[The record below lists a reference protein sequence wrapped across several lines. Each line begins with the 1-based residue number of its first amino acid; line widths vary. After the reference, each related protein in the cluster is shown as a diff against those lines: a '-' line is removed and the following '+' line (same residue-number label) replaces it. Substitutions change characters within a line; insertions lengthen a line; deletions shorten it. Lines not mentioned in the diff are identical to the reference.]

1 MASMFELGIL
11 LSLIDTAS
19 APLRQFGGTLQQ
31 TGVAGANA
39 MQRIGASMERVS
51 MHITA
56 MGGASIALGEE
67 LRHFTEKPIEAFA
80 EMDSA
85 LNDLAVA
92 SLDKT
97 GKIGAGFDDLKEK
110 VMQIDARL
118 PMTTAQV
125 SEVGTALMK
134 LGTTQ
139 DQLLGGALDA
149 AANLAVILKLP
160 AELAGEMTAK
170 IRESY
175 QLQSNELPKA
185 ADLIQRV
192 SFAGGIKPDEQLEFM
207 KYAGGSVNALGLTGL
222 ENARK
227 IGAIQVEASLQGI
240 TGSIAGTGF
249 GGLLTD
255 FAKVQQ
261 KLHSTRGG
269 GEAVAMLKKAGLSNL
284 SFFGST
290 GKFAG
295 MDSAVAT
302 LADMR
307 NKLLATGGEKAVLE
321 GFNKL
326 FGAEH
331 ARMALLIAKGG
342 VAGYQAAQKRMDD
355 QASADQRIGQTM
367 QSFENRLT
375 VLKSNITNALGTMAA
390 PAMQALEPYI
400 DKLADGVSVLR
411 EWAGQHKELSKWIMI
426 ILGGATLLLTTFG
439 SLALTAGLFAKV
451 ASGPLMLLGK
461 LGGGGFSRIAAA
473 ARGLG
478 AAMPVAITALR
489 SLALAL
495 LGIPGIGWIAAAIA
509 AVAFLVYRYW
519 TPIKSFVSGLWA
531 GLSAGFAPVWAIL
544 RPALAA
550 LGSSFMSLIRALRP
564 LGSALSVVF
573 FPLFYLLRPL
583 FPLLQSLWRAFASL
597 FAPINSTGNAAR
609 DLGMRVGTAI
619 AGAMKWVAQLDA
631 QLLSLPARFLRL
643 GADVV
648 NGLVSGIANRL
659 SAARNSITSLGNNI
673 KTWFATTLGIHSPS
687 RVFMGFGQNISQ
699 GTEIGIL
706 SRLGAVRGATGRMS
720 SAAVDGA
727 LAIARR
733 PLPAAGDSGAH
744 GSAAAAGAGMVV
756 HFSPVIHVGAG
767 AGTDVGN
774 QVSAAMRTAYA
785 EFERQ
790 MDRYLAA
797 KRRVS
802 FAG

>member
-19 APLRQFGGTLQQ
+19 APLRQFGGTLRQ
-31 TGVAGANA
+31 TGLNGANA
-39 MQRIGASMERVS
+39 MQRIGAAMERVS
-51 MHITA
+51 LHMTA

-160 AELAGEMTAK
+160 AEMAGEMTAK

-269 GEAVAMLKKAGLSNL
+269 GEAVAMLKKAGLGNL

-302 LADMR
+302 LSDMR
-307 NKLLATGGEKAVLE
+307 SKLLATGGEKAVLE

-342 VAGYQAAQKRMDD
+342 VAGYQSAQKRMDD

-375 VLKSNITNALGTMAA
+375 VLKSNITNALGTLAA

-400 DKLADGVSVLR
+400 DKLANGISVLR
-411 EWAGQHKELSKWIMI
+411 EWAGQHKQLSKWIMI
-426 ILGGATLLLTTFG
+426 ILGGATMLLTTFG

-451 ASGPLMLLGK
+451 ASGPLMLLGR
-461 LGGGGFSRIAAA
+461 LGG
-473 ARGLG
+473 
-478 AAMPVAITALR
+478 PAISKMGSALR
-489 SLALAL
+489 GVAMWLPRIIAGVRMLAMAFFE
-495 LGIPGIGWIAAAIA
+495 IPGIGWIAAAVA
-509 AVAFLVYRYW
+509 ALALVVWHYW
-519 TPIKSFVSGLWA
+519 TPIKAFFVGVWQ
-531 GLSAGFAPVWAIL
+531 GLSAGFAPVWATL
-544 RPALAA
+544 RPALAQLGAAFMGFIHA
-550 LGSSFMSLIRALRP
+550 LGP
-564 LGSALSVVF
+564 LGAVLGAV
-573 FPLFYLLRPL
+573 
-583 FPLLQSLWRAFASL
+583 
-597 FAPINSTGNAAR
+597 FAPVVGALGAVWHWFMALLKPVNDTGNAAQTF
-609 DLGMRVGTAI
+609 GVRVGSAI
-619 AGAMKWVAQLDA
+619 AGALQWVARLAA
-631 QLLSLPARFLRL
+631 QLLSLPTRFLRL

-648 NGLVSGIANRL
+648 NGLVSGITNRL
-659 SAARNSITSLGNNI
+659 SAARNAITGLGTNI

-706 SRLGAVRGATGRMS
+706 SRLGAVRGATNRMS
-720 SAAVDGA
+720 SAAVNGA

-733 PLPAAGDSGAH
+733 PMPAAGESGTR
-744 GSAAAAGAGMVV
+744 GSAAAAAGAGMVI
-756 HFSPVIHVGAG
+756 HFSPTIQVSAG
-767 AGTDVGN
+767 ANVGN
-774 QVSAAMRTAYA
+774 QVNAALRTSYA
-785 EFERQ
+785 EFERR